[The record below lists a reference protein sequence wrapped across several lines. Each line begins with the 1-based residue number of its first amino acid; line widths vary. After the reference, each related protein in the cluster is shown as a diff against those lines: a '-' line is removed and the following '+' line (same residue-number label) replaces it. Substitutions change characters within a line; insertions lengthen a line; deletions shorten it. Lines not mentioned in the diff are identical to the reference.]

1 MNPIVESVFKRMKE
15 GGRTFEDV
23 AEQSGLS
30 VSTIKGWR
38 KHEPKLGNLEAVAQS
53 LGGRIS
59 LEWSED
65 WHECDWC
72 GTKQTRGII
81 RDNTIFCGRCSK
93 PIKEVKLD

>member
-1 MNPIVESVFKRMKE
+1 MNPIVESVFKRMRDS
-15 GGRTFEDV
+15 GRTFEDV

-38 KHEPKLGNLEAVAQS
+38 KHEPKLGNLEAVTQS
-53 LGGRIS
+53 LGGCIS
-59 LEWSED
+59 LEWSDD

-81 RDNTIFCGRCSK
+81 RDNMIFCGRCNK
-93 PIKEVKLD
+93 PIKEIKD